1 MIKLVALVP
10 LFPLLGFIITGL
22 FGKSLSKTV
31 AGVVASGAILLSF
44 IVSVLLFID
53 LNECWRQCNTHRKT
67 CSIGF
72 RQVSFLPIYPY

>member
-31 AGVVASGAILLSF
+31 AGIVASGAILLSF
-44 IVSVLLFID
+44 VVSLLFFYG
-53 LNECWRQCNTHRKT
+53 LSLVCFQGSERTHSCQACPEVISVDR
-67 CSIGF
+67 
-72 RQVSFLPIYPY
+72 